1 MSKPLPEAILKILA
15 ERVGR
20 IEREAVAFV
29 REGGSTRVAMLLSS
43 IQSAEPDDPLGKI
56 IVALAELGLLH
67 ALRLY
72 LGAANTSAA
81 SVPAASVN

>member
-29 REGGSTRVAMLLSS
+29 REGGSMRVAMLLNA
-43 IQSAEPDDPLGKI
+43 IQMAQPDDPLEQI

-67 ALRLY
+67 ALRLH
-72 LGAANTSAA
+72 LGAANTSA